1 MNYAQAYVIFQRM
14 PQEARR
20 EYVRLAK
27 EGKTNLVSFV
37 EAYQREQEQK
47 ELEKEVSTEVQES
60 VAQNVKKSELLQAA
74 NDILLDISLSEEWWR
89 KMRGFIEQAVAD
101 GKTEYITIVLQK
113 AEGKDRWAMHAEVG

>member
-1 MNYAQAYVIFQRM
+1 M

-27 EGKTNLVSFV
+27 ENKTNLITFVSNYV
-37 EAYQREQEQK
+37 RQQKQK
-47 ELEKEVSTEVQES
+47 ELEKEVSKEVQES
-60 VAQNVKKSELLQAA
+60 VAQNVKKAELLQAA

-101 GKTEYITIVLQK
+101 EKTEYVTIVLQK
-113 AEGKDRWAMHAEVG
+113 AEGKAR

>member
-1 MNYAQAYVIFQRM
+1 MNYARAYVIFQKL
-14 PQEARR
+14 PEEVRR
-20 EYVRLAK
+20 EYVRLAG
-27 EGKTNLVSFV
+27 ENRTNLILFV
-37 EAYQREQEQK
+37 ESYVKEQEAK
-47 ELEKEVSTEVQES
+47 ELEKEVSKEVQES
-60 VAQNVKKSELLQAA
+60 VAQNIKKSELLRAA